1 MIQLDDEA
9 LDKVM
14 IIGLKNDYKLINK
27 GIRNIK
33 NLLQKGKAD
42 TSAYNDLE
50 YEKKLLK
57 SLKKVLKY
65 KMPIYEYEQFIKENK

>member
-1 MIQLDDEA
+1 MIRLDDEA

-42 TSAYNDLE
+42 TSTYNDLE

>member
-1 MIQLDDEA
+1 MIQLDDETF
-9 LDKVM
+9 DKVM

-33 NLLQKGKAD
+33 NLLEKGKAD
-42 TSAYNDLE
+42 SDAYNDLE

-57 SLKKVLKY
+57 SIKRVLKY